1 MAKNE
6 LKGNIQLR
14 FAEGLLRVW
23 STLWLITEL
32 SNDKEPA
39 IHLNLF
45 FSYHS
50 PGVLVEKRD
59 FGDFYICIMSAPY
72 ITVGT
77 KRQNSF
83 SSCSV
88 TLEKMLFC
96 DIYGHWKTYCC
107 YGRTA
112 TALNA
117 FILCIG

>member
-1 MAKNE
+1 MAKKE
-6 LKGNIQLR
+6 LKGNFQLR

-59 FGDFYICIMSAPY
+59 CGDLYMYYVSSLY
-72 ITVGT
+72 HSWHKKT
-77 KRQNSF
+77 K
-83 SSCSV
+83 
-88 TLEKMLFC
+88 
-96 DIYGHWKTYCC
+96 
-107 YGRTA
+107 
-112 TALNA
+112 
-117 FILCIG
+117 FILKLLGNP